1 MGGAYSCRT
10 YLELLARFALVFP
23 RLKNANRVCLALSSL
38 NYVSGSGSGIWSRT
52 PGIFFSRKSRMHPA
66 IFIIAFPYSSFLSK
80 KNNNRKKE
88 KKRTAVWVASV
99 PLLKG
104 MISRIPNVQANKSR
118 QYRLNRSIDSY
129 GWAGIIVELGLVP
142 NVPKRFQKLK
152 PFCLPGTLVCHSVDK
167 VSRRLHTLYF
177 VLIVVSNRLCHSL
190 LPKSVSLQSFW
201 NLVRPIEETKIG
213 KMLLSFH

>member
-1 MGGAYSCRT
+1 MCRG
-10 YLELLARFALVFP
+10 LEAGSDPVFP
-23 RLKNANRVCLALSSL
+23 VFFFHENPACIPLFLSSL
-38 NYVSGSGSGIWSRT
+38 
-52 PGIFFSRKSRMHPA
+52 
-66 IFIIAFPYSSFLSK
+66 
-80 KNNNRKKE
+80 
-88 KKRTAVWVASV
+88 
-99 PLLKG
+99 
-104 MISRIPNVQANKSR
+104 SRIPLFFPKKQQSKKRKKTHSCLIRISSAAQTYDFLNSQRTGNKSR

>member
-1 MGGAYSCRT
+1 MCRG
-10 YLELLARFALVFP
+10 LEAGSDPVFP
-23 RLKNANRVCLALSSL
+23 VF
-38 NYVSGSGSGIWSRT
+38 
-52 PGIFFSRKSRMHPA
+52 FFSRKSRMHPA
-66 IFIIAFPYSSFLSK
+66 IFYFYHRFPVFLFSFQKKQQSK
-80 KNNNRKKE
+80 KRKKTHSCLIRISSAAQTYDFLNSQ
-88 KKRTAVWVASV
+88 RT
-99 PLLKG
+99 G
-104 MISRIPNVQANKSR
+104 NKSR

-129 GWAGIIVELGLVP
+129 GWRGIIVELGLVP

-152 PFCLPGTLVCHSVDK
+152 PFCLPGTLVCHNVDK

-177 VLIVVSNRLCHSL
+177 VLVVVSNRLCHSL

>member
-1 MGGAYSCRT
+1 MCRG
-10 YLELLARFALVFP
+10 LEVGSDPVFP
-23 RLKNANRVCLALSSL
+23 VFFFHENPACIPLFLSSL
-38 NYVSGSGSGIWSRT
+38 SRI
-52 PGIFFSRKSRMHPA
+52 PLFFP
-66 IFIIAFPYSSFLSK
+66 K

-88 KKRTAVWVASV
+88 KKRTAVLFASV
-99 PLLKG
+99 PLHKR
-104 MISRIPNVQANKSR
+104 MISWIPNVQANKSR

-190 LPKSVSLQSFW
+190 LPKSVSLQTFW

>member
-1 MGGAYSCRT
+1 MCRG
-10 YLELLARFALVFP
+10 LEAGSDPVFP
-23 RLKNANRVCLALSSL
+23 VF
-38 NYVSGSGSGIWSRT
+38 
-52 PGIFFSRKSRMHPA
+52 FFSRKSRMHPA

-88 KKRTAVWVASV
+88 KKRTAVWFASV
-99 PLLKG
+99 PLHKR
-104 MISRIPNVQANKSR
+104 MISWIPNVQANKSR

-152 PFCLPGTLVCHSVDK
+152 PFCLPGTLVCHNVDK

-177 VLIVVSNRLCHSL
+177 VLVVVSNRLCHSL

-201 NLVRPIEETKIG
+201 NLVRPIEETKVG

>member
-1 MGGAYSCRT
+1 MCRG
-10 YLELLARFALVFP
+10 LEAGSDPVFP
-23 RLKNANRVCLALSSL
+23 VFFFHENPACIPLFLPSL
-38 NYVSGSGSGIWSRT
+38 
-52 PGIFFSRKSRMHPA
+52 
-66 IFIIAFPYSSFLSK
+66 
-80 KNNNRKKE
+80 
-88 KKRTAVWVASV
+88 
-99 PLLKG
+99 
-104 MISRIPNVQANKSR
+104 SRIPLFFPKKTTIEKKKKSAQLFDSHQFRCSKVWFLEFPTYR
-118 QYRLNRSIDSY
+118 QTNPASRLNRSIDSY

-190 LPKSVSLQSFW
+190 LPKSVSLQTFW